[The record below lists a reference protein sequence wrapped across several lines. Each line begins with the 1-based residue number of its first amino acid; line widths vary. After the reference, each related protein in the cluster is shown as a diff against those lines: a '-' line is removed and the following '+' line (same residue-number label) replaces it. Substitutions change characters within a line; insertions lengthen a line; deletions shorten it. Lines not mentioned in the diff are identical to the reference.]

1 MRSLVEQREK
11 PEHCWLIAG
20 QEQQVSPRRTL
31 QTVNWPDT
39 EPVLLCW
46 LVRPLV
52 GRVRAPQRETAPDH
66 RAHHHHLCDEDLD
79 DHHHL
84 CHDNFLK

>member
-1 MRSLVEQREK
+1 M
-11 PEHCWLIAG
+11 
-20 QEQQVSPRRTL
+20 RRTS
-31 QTVNWPDT
+31 TTRTAGSTTSTRAATKPDT